1 MVKTRE
7 NINEKYGGPINVKA
21 PNLVCKIKW
30 KKKKKL
36 YLCKIQKLIRID

>member
-21 PNLVCKIKW
+21 PNLVCKIKR
-30 KKKKKL
+30 KKKKL

>member
-21 PNLVCKIKW
+21 PNLVCKIKR
-30 KKKKKL
+30 KKKEISYIYARYKNL
-36 YLCKIQKLIRID
+36 TE

>member
-21 PNLVCKIKW
+21 PNLVCKIKRKR
-30 KKKKKL
+30 KKKTNPGKRAL
-36 YLCKIQKLIRID
+36 SM